1 MYCIPH
7 YVIQIIINVSII
19 YRSDATVVS
28 KFTDQND
35 FNARKLIFR
44 TTNFQYRI
52 LLKYKDRSNG

>member
-7 YVIQIIINVSII
+7 VIQIIINVSII
-19 YRSDATVVS
+19 GTEATQPLCRVA
-28 KFTDQND
+28 DQND
-35 FNARKLIFR
+35 FNARKLVFR